1 MVGGGDGAN
10 AEPAEGDGSG
20 FAVEQILRSFKRR
33 GTSFYIVKWA
43 GFEERTIEPYGFPY
57 SKKSF
62 DPPPRDGVR
71 PLAFFRVA
79 IVQGSS

>member
-10 AEPAEGDGSG
+10 AEPAEGDAG

-43 GFEERTIEPYGFPY
+43 GFE
-57 SKKSF
+57 
-62 DPPPRDGVR
+62 
-71 PLAFFRVA
+71 
-79 IVQGSS
+79 

>member
-10 AEPAEGDGSG
+10 VEPAEGDGSG

-43 GFEERTIEPYGFPY
+43 GFE
-57 SKKSF
+57 
-62 DPPPRDGVR
+62 
-71 PLAFFRVA
+71 
-79 IVQGSS
+79 